1 MFCIKH
7 ASQTNSSK
15 GTLYRTLT
23 FVIVLVHRM
32 RLLRS
37 DNMIPNGDFVVSYV
51 KISTTS
57 QYQMTTV
64 YLHERW

>member
-32 RLLRS
+32 HLLRS
-37 DNMIPNGDFVVSYV
+37 YNVIPNGDVVVSYV

-57 QYQMTTV
+57 QNQMTTV
-64 YLHERW
+64 YLDQRW